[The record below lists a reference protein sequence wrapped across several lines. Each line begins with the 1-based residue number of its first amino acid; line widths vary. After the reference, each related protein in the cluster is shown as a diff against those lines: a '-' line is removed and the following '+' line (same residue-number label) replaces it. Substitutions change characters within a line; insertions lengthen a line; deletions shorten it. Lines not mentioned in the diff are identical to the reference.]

1 MPFGLFRSQKYV
13 QLFSWQ
19 RKNHRMFL
27 WLHRYRLYQFR
38 LSFSQKGFAPKKLSI
53 NGSSINM
60 KPPAKKGKRGESL
73 DWPRDL
79 AEKVPVSPYF
89 CPVLNEKSHK

>member
-1 MPFGLFRSQKYV
+1 
-13 QLFSWQ
+13 
-19 RKNHRMFL
+19 MFL
-27 WLHRYRLYQFR
+27 WLHRYRLYRFK
-38 LSFSQKGFAPKKLSI
+38 LYLAQKGFAKESI
-53 NGSSINM
+53 DRSCINM
-60 KPPAKKGKRGESL
+60 KLPAKNGKEGKSP

>member
-27 WLHRYRLYQFR
+27 WLHRYRLYRFR
-38 LSFSQKGFAPKKLSI
+38 LYLAQKGFAQESI
-53 NGSSINM
+53 DQRKQYKHETSGE
-60 KPPAKKGKRGESL
+60 KWKRGESP

>member
-1 MPFGLFRSQKYV
+1 
-13 QLFSWQ
+13 
-19 RKNHRMFL
+19 MFL
-27 WLHRYRLYQFR
+27 WLHRYRLYRFR
-38 LSFSQKGFAPKKLSI
+38 LYLAQKGFTKESI
-53 NGSSINM
+53 DRSCINM
-60 KPPAKKGKRGESL
+60 KPPAKNGKEGKSL

>member
-27 WLHRYRLYQFR
+27 WLHRCRLYHFR
-38 LSFSQKGFAPKKLSI
+38 LYLAQKGFAKESIDQRKLYKHETS
-53 NGSSINM
+53 GE
-60 KPPAKKGKRGESL
+60 KRKEGGVA
-73 DWPRDL
+73 RL
-79 AEKVPVSPYF
+79 AEGF
-89 CPVLNEKSHK
+89 GGKSACFSVFLSRFE

>member
-27 WLHRYRLYQFR
+27 WLHRYRLYRFR
-38 LSFSQKGFAPKKLSI
+38 LYLAQKGFAQESYRSEQYKHETSGEKWKRGKIARLAE
-53 NGSSINM
+53 GFG
-60 KPPAKKGKRGESL
+60 GKRARFSVFLSRFE
-73 DWPRDL
+73 
-79 AEKVPVSPYF
+79 
-89 CPVLNEKSHK
+89 